1 MSFVHDWCGP
11 RRRFARRYARDG
23 DTKSRAPAQPGF
35 EGQAA
40 AQLLGY
46 EIEDDVKAKAG
57 AALVPARGEE
67 RVERAALDILAH
79 AHPVVGYEDIHVLA
93 DLAGLDDDAS
103 GPALGKSV
111 DHAVEKQVGQD
122 LTVGARIAVHGDAGR
137 HINGEGNIAISSAQ
151 GASWATI

>member
-1 MSFVHDWCGP
+1 CSAKRVPSCTAGSSSITAIFQRGPCSGGSSPGPSIRWTMSSSAMSFIHDWCGP

-57 AALVPARGEE
+57 AALVSARGEE

-79 AHPVVGYEDIHVLA
+79 AHAIVR
-93 DLAGLDDDAS
+93 S
-103 GPALGKSV
+103 
-111 DHAVEKQVGQD
+111 EKH
-122 LTVGARIAVHGDAGR
+122 TS
-137 HINGEGNIAISSAQ
+137 E
-151 GASWATI
+151 